1 MTDGTAPREL
11 VKAMSTYLNLAGA
24 GDYDLPALTG
34 GPLTQSSKRTVPAWS
49 LQSRNKI
56 GWQPVYHNNNHF
68 LGVHSPAATRYDT
81 AKDNHYYRKV
91 SVSLGKD
98 ARFAINSGAAALQ
111 KQVPVQYLVTEPYA
125 AYTLKR

>member
-1 MTDGTAPREL
+1 MTDGTAPKEL
-11 VKAMSTYLNLAGA
+11 VKALSTYLNPSGA
-24 GDYDLPALTG
+24 GDYNLPALLG

-49 LQSRNKI
+49 LQSRNKL

-91 SVSLGKD
+91 SFSQGRD
-98 ARFAINSGAAALQ
+98 TRFTINSGAATLQ
-111 KQVPVQYLVTEPYA
+111 K
-125 AYTLKR
+125 